1 MAEKM
6 GAGEVKLPSPTTTT
20 VKMSECRCVNLKQ
33 DKCGGEYEKWISADA
48 VVGQYPL
55 HSNTSAHPLGA
66 MTVMQNTLLK
76 VRTFLGCYCCQ
87 KVFFLSLSLFLFLS
101 FFKKL
106 LVKW

>member
-6 GAGEVKLPSPTTTT
+6 GAGEVKLLSPTTTT
-20 VKMSECRCVNLKQ
+20 VKMSVCQRMNLKQ

-48 VVGQYPL
+48 LVGRYPL
-55 HSNTSAHPLGA
+55 HSDTSAHPLGA
-66 MTVMQNTLLK
+66 MTAMQNTLLE

-87 KVFFLSLSLFLFLS
+87 KVFFLSLSFFFFLS

>member
-20 VKMSECRCVNLKQ
+20 VKMSVCRCVNLKQ
-33 DKCGGEYEKWISADA
+33 DKCGGEYEKWISADTL
-48 VVGQYPL
+48 VGQYPL
-55 HSNTSAHPLGA
+55 HSNTSAHP